1 MTIFSFTAH
10 CVLPENV
17 HTPPM
22 EGHWKFLGD
31 GGLKAKLL
39 EELSMKLNWNF
50 LDEEGGG
57 GGKTKKFLWGGEGGM
72 DIFWYYTF
80 KWLSTSA

>member
-22 EGHWKFLGD
+22 EGHWKFLGG

-50 LDEEGGG
+50 LVEGGG
-57 GGKTKKFLWGGEGGM
+57 GGWHGYFLVQH
-72 DIFWYYTF
+72 I
-80 KWLSTSA
+80 